1 MLEKNK
7 NILCL
12 LTMEPEAPSYHT
24 LNPAVY
30 PIKTKMNLE
39 GKCSD

>member
-12 LTMEPEAPSYHT
+12 RTKEPEAPSYHT

-30 PIKTKMNLE
+30 LIKTKMNLE